1 MPARFAL
8 FVEDERG
15 PLFRQSMEDL
25 EEAKRTAQELA
36 DREGF
41 PFFVFSF
48 HDARRLFR
56 FEPRVDA
63 GRSAG
68 A

>member
-1 MPARFAL
+1 MPGLFAL
-8 FVEDERG
+8 FVEDDYG
-15 PLFRQSMEDL
+15 PLFRRYADDL
-25 EEAKRTAQELA
+25 EEAERTAQELA

-48 HDARRLFR
+48 SDAKRLCR
-56 FEPRVDA
+56 FEPR
-63 GRSAG
+63 RNTSAG